1 MALFAR
7 YLNRLFVARFAL
19 MLAGLVALASLLD
32 MMAHADEVVA
42 GDGALAL
49 WRYFALRLPVIV
61 SKLLPFSVLIAAL
74 LTLVSLVRHGE
85 IVVMLGAGVSP
96 WRLVLAF
103 LPAVGLLGA
112 AHFWLDDAAVP
123 PAAAELRAWAAAD
136 YGAAAESGAM
146 AESDRRTW
154 LREGNDVIR
163 LGTLDTGDS
172 ARLTDV
178 TIFQRDVAGILTV
191 RIDAA
196 TVVLEAGAWVLYDV
210 TRYDVAAN
218 AVETIA
224 RLPWAGRLRPDL
236 LSTLMA
242 HPRELSLGDVWRYLG
257 APEFG
262 SRPLYVYETW
272 FNRKIVVPLA
282 SLLMVLIAVPLSQRF
297 QRHGGAATT
306 LTLGIAIGFCFFVF
320 DGFAL
325 AVGEAGLVPPVLA
338 AWAPSL
344 AFAAAGAALGFYG
357 ERR

>member
-1 MALFAR
+1 
-7 YLNRLFVARFAL
+7 
-19 MLAGLVALASLLD
+19 
-32 MMAHADEVVA
+32 
-42 GDGALAL
+42 
-49 WRYFALRLPVIV
+49 
-61 SKLLPFSVLIAAL
+61 
-74 LTLVSLVRHGE
+74 
-85 IVVMLGAGVSP
+85 
-96 WRLVLAF
+96 
-103 LPAVGLLGA
+103 
-112 AHFWLDDAAVP
+112 
-123 PAAAELRAWAAAD
+123 
-136 YGAAAESGAM
+136 
-146 AESDRRTW
+146 
-154 LREGNDVIR
+154 
-163 LGTLDTGDS
+163 
-172 ARLTDV
+172 
-178 TIFQRDVAGILTV
+178 
-191 RIDAA
+191 
-196 TVVLEAGAWVLYDV
+196 VLYDV

>member
-7 YLNRLFVARFAL
+7 YLNRLFLARFAL

-42 GDGALAL
+42 GGGALAL

-96 WRLVLAF
+96 GRLVLAF
-103 LPAVGLLGA
+103 VPAVGLLGA

-123 PAAAELRAWAAAD
+123 SATAELRAWAVAD
-136 YGAAAESGAM
+136 YGAL

-163 LGTLDTGDS
+163 LGTLDADHSG
-172 ARLTDV
+172 RLTDV
-178 TIFQRDVAGILTV
+178 TIFQRDVEGILTA

-196 TVVLEAGAWVLYDV
+196 TVVREAGAWVLYDV

-218 AVETIA
+218 TVETMA
-224 RLPWAGRLRPDL
+224 RLPWAGRLRSDL

-272 FNRKIVVPLA
+272 FNRKLVVPLA

-297 QRHGGAATT
+297 QRHGGGATT
-306 LTLGIAIGFCFFVF
+306 LALGIAIGFCFFVF

-325 AVGEAGLVPPVLA
+325 AVGEAGLVPPIIA
-338 AWAPSL
+338 AWAPTL
-344 AFAAAGAALGFYG
+344 AFAAVGAALGFYV
-357 ERR
+357 ERQ

>member
-7 YLNRLFVARFAL
+7 YLNRLFLARFTL
-19 MLAGLVALASLLD
+19 ILGGLVALASLLD

-42 GDGALAL
+42 GDGVAAL

-74 LTLVSLVRHGE
+74 LALVSLVRHGE

-96 WRLVLAF
+96 WRLVLAL
-103 LPAVGLLGA
+103 LPAVGLLGV
-112 AHFWLDDAAVP
+112 AHFWLDDTAVP
-123 PAAAELRAWAAAD
+123 SATAELRAWAVAD
-136 YGAAAESGAM
+136 YGATAESGG
-146 AESDRRTW
+146 RTW

-163 LGTLDTGDS
+163 LGTSDAGDS
-172 ARLTDV
+172 GRLTDV
-178 TIFQRDVAGILTV
+178 TIFQRDEEGILTA

-210 TRYDVAAN
+210 KRYDVAAN

-224 RLPWAGRLRPDL
+224 RLPWAGRLRSDL

-282 SLLMVLIAVPLSQRF
+282 SLLMVLVAVPLSQRF
-297 QRHGGAATT
+297 QRHGGGATT
-306 LTLGIAIGFCFFVF
+306 LTLGIVIGFCFFVF

-325 AVGEAGLVPPVLA
+325 AVGEAGLVPPIIA
-338 AWAPSL
+338 AWAPTL
-344 AFAAAGAALGFYG
+344 AFAAVGAALGFYV

>member
-7 YLNRLFVARFAL
+7 YLNRLFLARFAL
-19 MLAGLVALASLLD
+19 ILGGLVALASLLD

-42 GDGALAL
+42 GDGVAAL

-74 LTLVSLVRHGE
+74 LALVSLVRHGE
-85 IVVMLGAGVSP
+85 IVVMLGAGVSS
-96 WRLVLAF
+96 WRLVLAL
-103 LPAVGLLGA
+103 LPVVGLLGGT
-112 AHFWLDDAAVP
+112 HFWLDNTAVP
-123 PAAAELRAWAAAD
+123 SATAELRAWAVAD
-136 YGAAAESGAM
+136 YGATAEGSG
-146 AESDRRTW
+146 RTW
-154 LREGNDVIR
+154 LREGTDVIR
-163 LGTLDTGDS
+163 LGTLDAGDS
-172 ARLTDV
+172 GRLTDV
-178 TIFQRDVAGILTV
+178 TIFQRDEGGIFTA

-210 TRYDVAAN
+210 KRYDVAAN

-224 RLPWAGRLRPDL
+224 RLPWAGSLRSDL

-282 SLLMVLIAVPLSQRF
+282 SLLMVLVAVPLSQRF
-297 QRHGGAATT
+297 QRHGGGATT

-325 AVGEAGLVPPVLA
+325 AVGEAGLVPPIIA
-338 AWAPSL
+338 AWAPTL
-344 AFAAAGAALGFYG
+344 AFAAVGAALGFYV